1 MTKDNNRE
9 LSDVQNK
16 EIRIFQYLKDFTN
29 LRETITRDIIKN
41 EDFQVIWFG
50 NLPQGAYTPFDEL
63 QTGLMPTWIQINK
76 PIKPLH
82 PELPKLP
89 PDIAPWIESSSLF
102 KENSLP
108 MIYNEIESESGP
120 VLLSEEPAMKM
131 KIEEYLQTE
140 WVDIA
145 CKYAQDMVAF
155 EIQNKKFHELQTP
168 YQELFG
174 MYNKLKQSPEEYEVV
189 LGLGFCQFFWKGLL
203 IQRHLLIGKADIQ
216 FDPEEAVI
224 TVSANIDGLSLSIET
239 EMISDLDELQVLE
252 SEKILAEKVANLED
266 SENPFSEEV
275 KVSLRVFTNRL
286 QEQAEFLDEL
296 LPSKE
301 VKSTPQILY
310 APAIVFRKRKT
321 KSYQHLFETIIKDI
335 ETNQDQDKTSLM
347 SEILDLGTNE
357 KNSIQSEKRNETFSD
372 VLYFP
377 KIYNKE
383 QVRIIEK
390 LEYNNKVL
398 VLGPPGTGKSH
409 TIANL
414 ICHLLAT
421 GNKIL
426 VTAQTKR
433 ALEVL
438 HGLLPND
445 IGLLTINLLGSDKN
459 SLSGLEMS
467 INTITERLNSV
478 ELYELQEKIDQ
489 HLQKIHE
496 EKSSKAELE
505 NAWIESKKIDFQ
517 PFEISSSYKGLLS
530 DITALLFEQ
539 SSLYGWFRDVIE
551 DLPLPKKL
559 PPILKAFKLHTEWK
573 NKDTSQFTKPI
584 PDPETLISSDELLR
598 YKELSTEFQGKPR
611 LQTFSMTD
619 DTDFESLQI
628 AAQSYANNLNK
639 IMSLADP
646 MAKEI
651 LEAEIIENSSH
662 WKRIYEETRQHVN
675 TEILTQI
682 YYSDYTFHFVF
693 PTNKSLKQLASDI
706 QIVYEY
712 AQTGKSLN
720 NKIQSLLFPKKVK
733 ERKYVMTEILVNG
746 RPCDT
751 MEDLV
756 LVKNH
761 LTHQMNLHRLNAI
774 WKEEIWHPSE
784 TLYLGYQKY
793 NQLLDSLNLVYHYI
807 LEMKQSLN
815 SLESL
820 LPIEKE
826 NRKSY
831 EYFVH
836 FAKKIEDSKKQYQ
849 WLALKAKIK
858 QSLEDLTK
866 NTFHPIAITLK
877 DALLEDTVDIYKESL
892 AKIPLLKT
900 DVTSYNSYITLMKT
914 CKKRFPCLMED
925 IENEK
930 ITEEQIDRIKEA
942 IEWKMAKQS
951 IEAILVRIKETNYDQ
966 TIKDQEKLV
975 EKELESLVHLKAWYF
990 ILKHLKED
998 NSLRQHL
1005 TSWMQ
1010 FVKKIGKSDRSKRT
1024 IKFRKLAQEE
1034 MTNCRN
1040 AIPCWIMPL
1049 YKVVDTIKPMKGFF
1063 DYIIIDEASQLG
1075 PESFF
1080 LFYLAKNIIIVGDDK
1095 QTSPE
1100 YIGVLA
1106 NQMKPYIEKYLY
1118 DIPFSQYFG
1127 TDFSLFDFG
1136 RILCDDTIVLREHFR
1151 CMPEIIEFCSQMWYQ
1166 PNGYSLYPLRQY
1178 NENRLVPLVT
1188 EYIENGFT
1196 EGTKSS
1202 ILNRN
1207 EADRIVQ
1214 TLIKCLGDDRYQDKT
1229 FGIITLQGSYQSK
1242 YIEKE
1247 ILENIDPREIEK
1259 RKIISGIP
1267 SDFQGDERDVI
1278 FLSLVTAR
1286 DHNRAP
1292 FTKPE
1297 DDRRF
1302 NVAVSRA
1309 KDQLWLFHSVQPD
1322 DLTNTD
1328 DLRYKLLLYMLKNK
1342 NKELIDNQELSEP
1355 FESKFEQEIYKSIRA
1370 KGFWVIPQY
1379 KVAQYRIDLVV
1390 VLRNGIKI
1398 AVECDG
1404 DTFHGNEQYKADMF
1418 RQRELERFGWQFF
1431 RIRASLFYTNPVSSL
1446 EPLWDILEKNETVLV
1461 EKSR

>member
-1 MTKDNNRE
+1 
-9 LSDVQNK
+9 
-16 EIRIFQYLKDFTN
+16 
-29 LRETITRDIIKN
+29 
-41 EDFQVIWFG
+41 
-50 NLPQGAYTPFDEL
+50 
-63 QTGLMPTWIQINK
+63 
-76 PIKPLH
+76 
-82 PELPKLP
+82 
-89 PDIAPWIESSSLF
+89 
-102 KENSLP
+102 
-108 MIYNEIESESGP
+108 
-120 VLLSEEPAMKM
+120 
-131 KIEEYLQTE
+131 
-140 WVDIA
+140 
-145 CKYAQDMVAF
+145 
-155 EIQNKKFHELQTP
+155 
-168 YQELFG
+168 
-174 MYNKLKQSPEEYEVV
+174 
-189 LGLGFCQFFWKGLL
+189 
-203 IQRHLLIGKADIQ
+203 
-216 FDPEEAVI
+216 
-224 TVSANIDGLSLSIET
+224 
-239 EMISDLDELQVLE
+239 
-252 SEKILAEKVANLED
+252 
-266 SENPFSEEV
+266 
-275 KVSLRVFTNRL
+275 
-286 QEQAEFLDEL
+286 
-296 LPSKE
+296 
-301 VKSTPQILY
+301 
-310 APAIVFRKRKT
+310 
-321 KSYQHLFETIIKDI
+321 
-335 ETNQDQDKTSLM
+335 LM